1 MKTPDF
7 FQRSELS
14 AILWSFRREFLVATL
29 FSAIINVL
37 MLTPTLY
44 LLQVYDRVLASG
56 SEMTLLVVT
65 LVMLFMF
72 ATIAFADWSRARL
85 LVRTGVRLDDV
96 LNTRVFN
103 ASFTAHLNQQ
113 GGSPTQ
119 AFSDLTTL
127 RQFLTGQGLFAFLDL
142 PWAPI
147 YIGVLWLLHP
157 SLGVIGI
164 ILTLFLMVI
173 AWYSKRVTHDPLE
186 KAAAAGMQVNTYVH
200 GKLRNSQ
207 AIEAMGMVDNLR
219 HRWLARHRQAL
230 LTQHHAQDLS
240 VRMQSVTKFFRFTQQ
255 SVSLAAGAILVI
267 AGHISPG
274 AMLVINALM
283 GRATAPIDQMTSSW
297 KQTLEARRAFL
308 RLEALL
314 KEQPESSTRLVHEAP
329 RGGLRLENL
338 SATAT
343 GRSEAILKNLNLE
356 FPAST
361 TTVIIGPSGS
371 GKSTLAR
378 CLIGIWPQVSGKML
392 LDGTAIEAWDR
403 DALGPYIG
411 YLPQDI
417 ELFEGTIAE
426 NIARFGE
433 IDSGKIIAAAQ
444 RAGVHDMILRFPKG
458 YDTPMG
464 EAGNLLSGGQRQRI
478 GLARAM
484 YDDPS
489 LIVLDEPNANLDDAG
504 EAALA
509 QAINELKAHGK
520 TIILITHR
528 RGVIGLADQLLVMEN
543 GQVRHYGPPQAVLS
557 ALQAAIQ
564 PAAAPAEGGP
574 AIAQPA

>member
-1 MKTPDF
+1 MKKPEF
-7 FQRSELS
+7 FQRSEL
-14 AILWSFRREFLVATL
+14 AATLWSFRREFLVATL
-29 FSAIINVL
+29 FTAIINIL
-37 MLTPTLY
+37 MLTPTIY
-44 LLQVYDRVLASG
+44 MLQVYDRVLASG

-72 ATIAFADWSRARL
+72 ATVAFADWSRARL
-85 LVRTGVRLDDV
+85 LVRTGVRLDDQ
-96 LNTRVFN
+96 LNTRIFN
-103 ASFTAHLNQQ
+103 ASFENHLRNQ
-113 GGSPTQ
+113 GRNPTQ

-142 PWAPI
+142 PWAPV
-147 YIGVLWLLHP
+147 YIIVLWMLHP

-164 ILTLFLMVI
+164 VLTLFLL
-173 AWYSKRVTHDPLE
+173 AFALLGKRLTDGPLE
-186 KAAAAGMQVNTYVH
+186 KASEANMLVNGYVH

-207 AIEAMGMVDNLR
+207 VIEAMGMLDNLR
-219 HRWLARHRQAL
+219 HRWLGRHRQAL
-230 LTQHHAQDLS
+230 LAQHHAQDMGA
-240 VRMQSVTKFFRFTQQ
+240 RMQSLTKFFRYVQQ
-255 SVSLAAGAILVI
+255 SVSLAAGAVLVI
-267 AGHISPG
+267 EGHISPG
-274 AMLVINALM
+274 AMLVINTLM

-308 RLEALL
+308 RLETLL
-314 KEQPESSTRLVHEAP
+314 REQPLRDDQLVHEAP
-329 RGGLRLENL
+329 QGGLQLIKL

-343 GRSEAILKNLNLE
+343 GRQEAILKNLDLE
-356 FPAST
+356 FPAHS

-378 CLIGIWPQVSGKML
+378 CLIGIWPQVSGQVR
-392 LDGTAIEAWDR
+392 LDGAPIDSWDR

-426 NIARFGE
+426 NIARFGAV
-433 IDSGKIIAAAQ
+433 DSAKIIAAAQ

-458 YDTPMG
+458 YDTSMG
-464 EAGNLLSGGQRQRI
+464 EAGNMLSGGQRQRI

-489 LIVLDEPNANLDDAG
+489 LVVLDEPNANLDDVG
-504 EAALA
+504 EAALS
-509 QAINELKAHGK
+509 QAISEFKARGK

-528 RGVIGLADQLLVMEN
+528 LGIVGLADKLLVMDN
-543 GQVRHYGPPQAVLS
+543 GQVRHYGPPQEVLTH
-557 ALQAAIQ
+557 LQAVARQNQ
-564 PAAAPAEGGP
+564 PPLNASTQAV
-574 AIAQPA
+574 